1 MKRTAEQGVVLEFTD
16 RLKET
21 FAKEGYDPVYGARP
35 LKRLLQR
42 KIQDELAM
50 LILKGEIGD
59 GDVVVVDVDDRG
71 NAVFHK
77 KEEKRRAA
85 AS

>member
-1 MKRTAEQGVVLEFTD
+1 
-16 RLKET
+16 
-21 FAKEGYDPVYGARP
+21 
-35 LKRLLQR
+35 
-42 KIQDELAM
+42 M

-77 KEEKRRAA
+77 KGGKRRAA